1 MKTLALVVPIGLCL
15 ALQVV
20 ALADQQEVFVTRG
33 AGGPVYSDK
42 PQPGAKPVNL
52 PELNVVQPVPVPRA
66 TVPQAIQAPDEA
78 RHRAAA
84 ASAYHR
90 FSIVFPE
97 DHGSVAANTALFE
110 VRVAIEPALQLGEG
124 HAITVSINGRP
135 VGQRFTAT
143 EFMISPEFWG
153 DTLPPANQPHQVD
166 AAIVDRT
173 GTVIRRAEPVTFHLR
188 HIEFRRHWPGPRR
201 EPLPVPVQRPRP
213 PAPLPQKSPVLK
225 DFDPPGPAF
234 FRDPPAGPAQPPR
247 Q

>member
-1 MKTLALVVPIGLCL
+1 MKNLALAVPIWLLL
-15 ALQVV
+15 ALQAV

-42 PQPGAKPVNL
+42 PQPGAKPVTL
-52 PELNVVQPVPVPRA
+52 PVLNVVQPVPVPGV
-66 TVPQAIQAPDEA
+66 TVPPVSEAPDDA

-84 ASAYHR
+84 APAYRR

-97 DHGSVAANTALFE
+97 DNGSVAANTALFE
-110 VRVAIEPALQLGEG
+110 VRVALEPALQLGEG

-143 EFMISPEFWG
+143 EFMIPPEFWG
-153 DTLPPANQPHQVD
+153 DTLPPANQPHQAD

-173 GTVIRRAEPVTFHLR
+173 GTVIKRAKPVTFHLR
-188 HIEFRRHWPGPRR
+188 SLAFRRHWPGHRR
-201 EPLPVPVQRPRP
+201 DPLQVPLQRPRP
-213 PAPLPQKSPVLK
+213 PTPLPERNPLLR
-225 DFDPPGPAF
+225 DFEPPGPAF
-234 FRDPPAGPAQPPR
+234 FRDPPARPAQAPR